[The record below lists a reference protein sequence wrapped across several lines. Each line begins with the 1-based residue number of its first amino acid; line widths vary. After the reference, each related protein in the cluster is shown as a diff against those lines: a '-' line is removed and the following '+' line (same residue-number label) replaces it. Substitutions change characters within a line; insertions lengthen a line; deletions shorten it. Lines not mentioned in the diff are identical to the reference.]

1 MAEPYLV
8 IHRAKQEQTKEE
20 ALFIRQQREAAEQSR
35 VERQVEARKLE
46 FDEGVAPEQ
55 HGLRTPD
62 LKGMSKEM
70 QRQID
75 RRVRKY
81 RGQPEELG
89 IGKVTKKISNMDWSQ
104 ECKFMEFDDVKTLG
118 KT

>member
-1 MAEPYLV
+1 M
-8 IHRAKQEQTKEE
+8 
-20 ALFIRQQREAAEQSR
+20 
-35 VERQVEARKLE
+35 EARKLE

-104 ECKFMEFDDVKTLG
+104 ECKIVEFDDVKTLG

>member
-1 MAEPYLV
+1 
-8 IHRAKQEQTKEE
+8 
-20 ALFIRQQREAAEQSR
+20 
-35 VERQVEARKLE
+35 
-46 FDEGVAPEQ
+46 
-55 HGLRTPD
+55 
-62 LKGMSKEM
+62 M

-81 RGQPEELG
+81 RGQPEELS